1 MGSYKELMDKR
12 GEFFKLVMLQ
22 SFEEQE
28 DDAMSSDLT
37 SIISESER
45 GFDHILYFIFF
56 TESCLTLPS
65 SFGV

>member
-1 MGSYKELMDKR
+1 MDKR

-56 TESCLTLPS
+56 TENYLTLPS

>member
-45 GFDHILYFIFF
+45 GFDHILYLILL
-56 TESCLTLPS
+56 TENYLTLPS